1 MLRVKHY
8 IVYMFSVLVVLAASQ
23 PFAYASANTAMVS
36 DHCQTAVQM
45 QTEHC
50 KHMAAMAEM
59 QQAMHMEDMHM
70 QGMPMDMTCCESGE
84 CSMDHC
90 IGTVLFV
97 GAYSL
102 TALFPLTSVFSNSET
117 IRSPSSSPSNLYRPP
132 IV

>member
-8 IVYMFSVLVVLAASQ
+8 IAYMFSVLVVLAASQ
-23 PFAYASANTAMVS
+23 PFAYANANTAMVS

-59 QQAMHMEDMHM
+59 QQAMLVED
-70 QGMPMDMTCCESGE
+70 MPMDMTCCESGE

-97 GAYSL
+97 GSYSL
-102 TALFPLTSVFSNSET
+102 TALFPLTSVYSNSET